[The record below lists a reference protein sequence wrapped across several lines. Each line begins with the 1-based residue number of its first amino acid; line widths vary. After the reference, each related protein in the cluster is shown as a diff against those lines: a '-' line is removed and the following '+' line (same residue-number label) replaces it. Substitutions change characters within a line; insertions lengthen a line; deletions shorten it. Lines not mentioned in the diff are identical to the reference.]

1 MSANVERVLN
11 EIKLLTPSELEQVR
25 RMVNEL
31 LATREA
37 QTPEQKLQQKLFEA
51 GLLTEIKP
59 PITDFSPYRNRQPVK
74 VEGQPISE
82 TIIEERR

>member
-11 EIKLLTPSELEQVR
+11 EIKLLTLAELEQVR
-25 RMVNEL
+25 QTVNEL
-31 LATREA
+31 LATQEA

-59 PITDFSPYRNRQPVK
+59 PIRDFEAYRNRQPVK
-74 VEGQPISE
+74 VEGKPISE